1 VSTKTTLPWNE
12 DHAHAT
18 VDTLRVIVREGPAS
32 GTTCTA
38 ERETLSVG
46 SAQGNDLV
54 VDDPTV
60 SRFHVELR
68 HTAHGVAVRD
78 TGSTNGVFVGA
89 IRLTDGLVPFGTQ
102 LRLGRTTIEILEGEP
117 RAISVH
123 AGDTLGEL
131 HGRSPA
137 MRRLMSQIERAA
149 RTEASV
155 LIIGESGTGKEL
167 IARSLHDLGPRAE
180 KPFVVVDCGALA
192 PNLVASELFGHE
204 RGSFTGADRQHVG
217 AFERASGGTLFLDE
231 IGELPPELQP
241 MLLGALERRRFRRV
255 GGTKD
260 IEVDVRV
267 VAATH
272 RDLRAEVNDGR
283 FRLDLYYR
291 LAVVPLRVPALRER
305 LEDLELL
312 VDRFL
317 RDLGSDASAGTL
329 FPESFLASL
338 RAHPWPG
345 NVRELKNVVEAT
357 VAMGEPLGDLIDTNG
372 LDRGSRPPVD
382 GDGIPMAPLYPLAYK
397 DARAALVHEFER
409 RYIQHWL
416 ERTQG
421 NVAHAAREAKMDR
434 SHLFHLLRRHD
445 LRDER

>member
-1 VSTKTTLPWNE
+1 VSTKTTLPWSE

-46 SAQGNDLV
+46 SAHGNDLV
-54 VDDPTV
+54 VEDPTV

-68 HTAHGVAVRD
+68 HTSHGVGVRD

-89 IRLTDGLVPFGTQ
+89 IRIGDGVVPFGTQ

-117 RAISVH
+117 REIAVH
-123 AGDTLGEL
+123 VGDSLGEL

-155 LIIGESGTGKEL
+155 LIVGESGTGKEL

-317 RDLGSDASAGTL
+317 RELGSDASVDTL
-329 FPESFLASL
+329 FPESFRASL

-357 VAMGEPLGDLIDTNG
+357 VAMGEPLVDLIDTSG
-372 LDRGSRPPVD
+372 IDRGSRPPVD
-382 GDGIPMAPLYPLAYK
+382 VDGIPMAPLYPLAYK

-416 ERTQG
+416 EQTQG